1 MASQSERDQ
10 LAGHALLSDESFR
23 RWLFEDPMSAAKSIG
38 VYLSDAEAKAIQS
51 MDARAL
57 EEAANIV
64 QRQTDGPRKTGG
76 W

>member
-1 MASQSERDQ
+1 MASESERNQ
-10 LAGHALLSDESFR
+10 LAGRALLGDEGFR

-38 VYLSDAEAKAIQS
+38 VYLNEAEAKAIQS
-51 MDARAL
+51 MDARAI

-64 QRQTDGPRKTGG
+64 QRQTDGPRKSGG